1 MRRIYSWPGCH
12 VWRNWVSS
20 YILFLYRAALV
31 THLPKVR
38 AAFPVQRVVRA
49 RANLSLALCLF
60 LPFGFQTCSNSS
72 STPNNNSRAQAS
84 PQAAPTVS
92 PSIATANA
100 SAGIAFDGDRAFA
113 HVKKMVE
120 TGPRVAGSKELAR
133 TREYIISELR
143 SYGLQVSTDEFRTKT
158 PVGERRMVNVT
169 AELPGETSDVI
180 MLASHYDTKL
190 YKEFRFV
197 GANDGGSSTGALLEM
212 ARVLAA
218 GKQRPRFTYWFV
230 FFDGEEAVCKNWD
243 DCGTP
248 TAPDNTYGS
257 RRFVARLID
266 RNELKRVR
274 AMILLDMIG
283 YKKLELGRDPMS
295 SRWLVDIIWQ
305 TAREMKYEAYFVDR
319 EEGVGGDDHEPFL
332 RAGVDA
338 VDLIQLNSYPHW
350 HTAEDTLDK
359 ISPRSLQVVGEVVLA
374 SLPRI
379 EERLLSKRA
388 GA

>member
-1 MRRIYSWPGCH
+1 MLRIYSWLSWH
-12 VWRNWVSS
+12 IWRDCYSS
-20 YILFLYRAALV
+20 NIAFLSKVGSLTRTPLGRTHICAPRAI
-31 THLPKVR
+31 
-38 AAFPVQRVVRA
+38 RA
-49 RANLSLALCLF
+49 RTNFSLALCLF
-60 LPFGFQTCSNSS
+60 LPFSLQTCSKSS
-72 STPNNNSRAQAS
+72 SAPNENPRAQAS
-84 PQAAPTVS
+84 PQTSPTAS
-92 PSIATANA
+92 LSIAADA
-100 SAGIAFDGDRAFA
+100 SSIAFDGERAFA
-113 HVKKMVE
+113 HVKKMVDI
-120 TGPRVAGSKELAR
+120 GPRVAGSKELER
-133 TREYIISELR
+133 TRKYIISELR
-143 SYGLQVSTDEFRTKT
+143 SYGLQVSTDEFRIKT
-158 PVGERRMVNVT
+158 PVGERRMVNIT

-190 YKEFRFV
+190 YKEFGFV

-212 ARVLAA
+212 ARVLTAS
-218 GKQRPRFTYWFV
+218 KQRPRFTRWFV
-230 FFDGEEAVCKNWD
+230 FFDGEEAFCKNWD

-257 RRFVARLID
+257 RRFVAQLVD
-266 RNELKRVR
+266 RNELKRLR

-295 SRWLVDIIWQ
+295 TRWLVDIIWQ

-338 VDLIQLNSYPHW
+338 VDLIQLNTYPHW

-359 ISPRSLQVVGEVVLA
+359 ISPRSLQIVGEVVLA

-379 EERLLSKRA
+379 EGRLLSRRA